1 MAESDNETMAMRA
14 HDLLEQEAAM
24 QGLTAAQLHERVMQV
39 QPAALP
45 PLVSCRRHGRELTR
59 LT

>member
-1 MAESDNETMAMRA
+1 MAMTA

-39 QPAALP
+39 RQPAACHVP
-45 PLVSCRRHGRELTR
+45 P
-59 LT
+59 